1 MRGCGV
7 AQGVRV
13 KDYMCFYPFY
23 ISTQTKH
30 KARLSLAPMN
40 KQIIIQYLLQT
51 CFPEIGKT

>member
-1 MRGCGV
+1 MRGGV
-7 AQGVRV
+7 AQGVIV

-51 CFPEIGKT
+51 CFLKIGKT